1 MIRLFLVDS
10 ETRLSRWKEELAG
23 NTEIELAG
31 EASSIREFLSLAER
45 GRPHVVLL
53 GLPTSEEEAQS
64 ILETLKPLQF
74 APGLIVAA
82 REGDPDAIRSV
93 IRRGNDPQAVVRVRE
108 NDPESIRSVIR
119 LQAKDFLPSDCQP
132 GDLAAS
138 VARVYS
144 IVNRDNRD
152 RTGILL
158 ALWGCRG
165 GAGTTSLALSLAGT
179 ARRSGLRAAVVDG
192 DIALGDSAFLMNTRP
207 SLTWV
212 DWAKDKS
219 GGENDIRRYLVMTEE
234 GFPILSAPKS
244 PTQSELVKPEAV
256 GEALDLLVKSNDLVI
271 VDLHRVFDEVTL
283 HVAEKAQRL
292 WLVTDPSLSGVK
304 NISLLWNLLDQLR
317 LAHEER
323 ASVINRVNK
332 GNAQTAAKLA
342 SMYRAVAI
350 VPEEPNLNRAWDSGQ
365 TPVRTMPRSPFVKGV
380 ETLLGHLFPEPSG
393 KKGREVR

>member
-10 ETRLSRWKEELAG
+10 QTRLSRWKEELAG

-31 EASSIREFLSLAER
+31 EASSIGEFISHLER

-53 GLPTSEEEAQS
+53 GLPAGEEEAQS
-64 ILETLKPLQF
+64 ILEALKPLQF

-93 IRRGNDPQAVVRVRE
+93 ISRGNDPQAVVRVRE

-119 LQAKDFLPSDCQP
+119 LQAKDFLPSNCQP

-138 VARVYS
+138 VARVYA

-179 ARRSGLRAAVVDG
+179 ARRTGLRAVVADG
-192 DIALGDSAFLMNTRP
+192 DISLGDSAFLMNTRP

-212 DWAKDKS
+212 DWAKDKG

-256 GEALDLLVKSNDLVI
+256 GEALDLLVKCHDLVI

-283 HVAEKAQRL
+283 HVVEKAQRL

-317 LAHEER
+317 FPHEER
-323 ASVINRVNK
+323 ASVVNRVNK

-342 SMYRAVAI
+342 SMYKAAAI
-350 VPEEPNLNRAWDSGQ
+350 VPEEPNLNRSWDSGQ
-365 TPVRTMPRSPFVKGV
+365 TPVRAMPRSPFAKGI
-380 ETLLGHLFPEPSG
+380 ETLLGHLFPETSG
-393 KKGREVR
+393 KKGAEKR